1 MVLDRERFLSILDS
15 RIWVEDRI
23 FFTRYVVLYELTEST
38 DLLNGLNRIM
48 SILPSKANVLDS
60 ILPFKHKTDLLAI
73 AYALLT
79 DLDLGTVQSNYA
91 SCPFSTLEQFFSDF
105 QVYGLREAVSYL
117 CKAKDCAL
125 SKVVVSEIADYYALV
140 GNLFV
145 ANMNELKKMYKAVVM
160 DFIAG
165 VEPLKGIMPKG
176 YISDQ
181 AKMKYMLNPAPIMN
195 YLIAMRKQ
203 VVSGL
208 DIKSK
213 GATQVL
219 ILAESMNMGGFW
231 QNGQSQNNYAT

>member
-1 MVLDRERFLSILDS
+1 MRRWYINLTLRFAGSVGHAGGVERRNQERS
-15 RIWVEDRI
+15 RWRRHSGE
-23 FFTRYVVLYELTEST
+23 EE
-38 DLLNGLNRIM
+38 GQEQ
-48 SILPSKANVLDS
+48 KA
-60 ILPFKHKTDLLAI
+60 T
-73 AYALLT
+73 
-79 DLDLGTVQSNYA
+79 A
-91 SCPFSTLEQFFSDF
+91 SGATGATP
-105 QVYGLREAVSYL
+105 AYL